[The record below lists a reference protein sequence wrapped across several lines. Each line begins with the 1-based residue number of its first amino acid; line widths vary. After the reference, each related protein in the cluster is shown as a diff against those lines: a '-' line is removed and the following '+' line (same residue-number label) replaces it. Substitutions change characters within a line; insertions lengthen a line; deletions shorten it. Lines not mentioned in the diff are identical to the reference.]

1 MTISQNKIKL
11 LQTLEADDAFPIFL
25 ARAQI
30 EKTKTNRELAKIEQQ
45 YQPKI
50 SAVFKTIVKEYTG
63 KEYLLHEARKKYGP
77 YINQVL
83 KSLITKVYLLGMEYI
98 GRAIN
103 KPYLLTLEQIDLQ
116 TIELQTQTSIEQF
129 WRLLTRYLQVIKN
142 RTLVFPHRQEVQ
154 RIAAQAPTDEKEQE
168 ESQNR
173 LLELLTNVKFVL
185 DAIAT
190 PILAIS
196 TLNGIRKLRSLN
208 LALDDPSTGKP
219 VLPIGNRYIQFA
231 TSRDERVC
239 PICRPLEG
247 RRWNPEDLNIVLPKI
262 GTHPRCRCRLLL
274 VVDGK
279 VISK

>member
-1 MTISQNKIKL
+1 MNKHSHL
-11 LQTLEADDAFPIFL
+11 LNYLEQQEADTFPIFL

-30 EKTKTNRELAKIEQQ
+30 ERTKTNRELDKIEQQ
-45 YQPKI
+45 YTPKI
-50 SAVFKTIVKEYTG
+50 SAVFKLIVKEYTG
-63 KEYLLHEARKKYGP
+63 KEYLLHEANKKYNP
-77 YINQVL
+77 YISQIL
-83 KSLITKVYLLGMEYI
+83 KSLITKVYLLGMEYV

-103 KPYLLTLEQIDLQ
+103 RPYLLTLEKSDIDQINMQ
-116 TIELQTQTSIEQF
+116 TSFSIEQF

-142 RTLVFPHRQEVQ
+142 RTLVFPRKQEVQ

-173 LLELLTNVKFVL
+173 LLEIITNVKFVL

-196 TLNGIRKLRSLN
+196 TLNSIRKLQSLN
-208 LALDDPSTGKP
+208 LALSADPSTGLP
-219 VLPIGNRYIQFA
+219 TLPIGNRYVQFA

-239 PICRPLEG
+239 RICLPLEG
-247 RRWNPEDLNIVLPKI
+247 KRWNVDDPNIIVPKT

-274 VVDGK
+274 VIDNK
-279 VISK
+279 IINK